1 MQTKVSTQGNVLL
14 PGAIRRQLGI
24 KAGDELYADIQN
36 GNIVLTPERK
46 VKRSR
51 KANIVTSAIT
61 GLPVL
66 DAGKDAPVLTS
77 EMVRDLL
84 SDFP

>member
-1 MQTKVSTQGNVLL
+1 MQTKVSTQGKVLL

-24 KAGDELYADIQN
+24 KAGDELHADIQN

-46 VKRSR
+46 GKSSR
-51 KANIVTSAIT
+51 KAKVVTSPIT

>member
-66 DAGKDAPVLTS
+66 ML
-77 EMVRDLL
+77 VRRSRFDERNG
-84 SDFP
+84 SRSA

>member
-24 KAGDELYADIQN
+24 KAGDELHADIQN
-36 GNIVLTPERK
+36 GNIVLRPERRR
-46 VKRSR
+46 KRSR
-51 KANIVTSAIT
+51 KANIVTSPIT

-66 DAGKDAPVLTS
+66 DAGKDSPVLTS
-77 EMVRDLL
+77 ETVRDLL